1 MKKKGFTLIEL
12 MITIAIIGLLAAIAL
27 PRFTNVTED
36 AKVANVQGNLAGLR
50 TASEMFMVKNET
62 RKFSD
67 MFKIGSDELNEE
79 FQEFYSKGKIPP
91 IKPGKNLDHE
101 KVGITYGRFQEF
113 KDVNDSTNGNGE
125 ESYWGKYAFYVYV
138 EPVTSEK
145 KDKDDDGVA
154 YYNYI
159 NLYALLDDDTYGA
172 DIDWANY

>member
-27 PRFTNVTED
+27 PKFTNVTED
-36 AKVANVQGNLAGLR
+36 AKTANVQGNLASLR

-62 RKFSD
+62 RKFTDIFNRESD
-67 MFKIGSDELNEE
+67 ILKEE

-101 KVGITYGRFQEF
+101 KVGITFGTFLEF
-113 KDVNDSTNGNGE
+113 KDMNDAD
-125 ESYWGKYAFYVYV
+125 YWGKYAFYAYV
-138 EPVTSEK
+138 EPVEGEK

-159 NLYALLDDDTYGA
+159 NLYALLDEDTYGA
-172 DIDWANY
+172 GVDWSKY